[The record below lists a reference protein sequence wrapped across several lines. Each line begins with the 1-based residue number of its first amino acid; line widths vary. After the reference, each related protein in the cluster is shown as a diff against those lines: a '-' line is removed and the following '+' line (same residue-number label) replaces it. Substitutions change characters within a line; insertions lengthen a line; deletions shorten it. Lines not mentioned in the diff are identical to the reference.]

1 MHVQDSDLRYQED
14 GRAHRPRRRLAVA
27 VVRHRH
33 ARLRR
38 SPFRPHPV
46 LVRPEP
52 SLSPPTNSGPFD
64 GSSTAGWRPRPD
76 RRRGRCRWS
85 PPAPAPSARSFDRR
99 GAAGAGC
106 RVVDDT
112 RVESGRGD
120 VDFYLMGIGKRKR
133 KRQE

>member
-76 RRRGRCRWS
+76 RRRGGVDGHLQRLR
-85 PPAPAPSARSFDRR
+85 PPLGVLIEGVLLVPA
-99 GAAGAGC
+99 AASSMI
-106 RVVDDT
+106 REW
-112 RVESGRGD
+112 RVEGAM
-120 VDFYLMGIGKRKR
+120 VIFI
-133 KRQE
+133 